1 MANMN
6 TNAQGMTCEQMKAKI
21 KAIIDEHNGSE
32 DLALR
37 NKLNVEA
44 LKLKDDYN
52 KTSLKD
58 VYAAALEAENP
69 MLAFVKAY
77 TYPTLTVSSKKDTNN
92 LSLKDDGK
100 AVMNLWDF
108 VEFAAGRNKQ
118 VTKELDWKAKAKAA
132 QDVLVDTVEKFIESD
147 TKPEPGELKA
157 ALQAAFDSV
166 LFISGKN
173 DANAVIAKSKACRII
188 IMTCSNLDAKSFQA
202 NFGQS
207 KTWQKQFLAFLNRAV
222 EGKEFTLTFGDS
234 EDQTTEAADTAEAE
248 DNGNTADTTA
258 EAKSDNK

>member
-1 MANMN
+1 MKNMN

-21 KAIIDEHNGSE
+21 KTIIDEHNGSE

-37 NKLNVEA
+37 NKLSVEA

-132 QDVLVDTVEKFIESD
+132 QDVLVGTVEKFIESD

-166 LFISGKN
+166 LFIPGKN
-173 DANAVIAKSKACRII
+173 DANAVIAKSKAVRVI
-188 IMTCSNLDAKSFQA
+188 IMTCGSLDAKSFQA

-258 EAKSDNK
+258 KDTTK